1 MNQYKFHSRVAAEV
15 CKAHPELKTK
25 VVINRG
31 DTKPSIA
38 IKHRDENSY
47 RRIPDDLFEPANE
60 EVNRR
65 TKMETE
71 KRKKDKEEKALLG
84 ITQMDIGAPA
94 AGN

>member
-1 MNQYKFHSRVAAEV
+1 M
-15 CKAHPELKTK
+15 
-25 VVINRG
+25 
-31 DTKPSIA
+31 
-38 IKHRDENSY
+38 
-47 RRIPDDLFEPANE
+47 FEPANE